1 MTTTWHRAISQTA
14 AEYLVEQ
21 VAKAPGEVTVLA
33 LGPLANIGR
42 ALELD
47 PAFATNVR
55 EIVVMGGAYMVSGNV
70 SPIPVPITSMPG
82 RTER

>member
-1 MTTTWHRAISQTA
+1 
-14 AEYLVEQ
+14 

-33 LGPLANIGR
+33 LGPLTNIGR

-47 PAFATNVR
+47 PAFAANVR

-70 SPIPVPITSMPG
+70 TPPSPPPPPPPFPAPPPLQH
-82 RTER
+82 